1 MQSIGQKIII
11 LRKAQGISQK
21 KLAAMLK
28 CTPGN
33 ISALERNRNKS
44 ATLPTV
50 EKFAKILKVP
60 LSVFSSDTVIDN
72 NYFDS
77 SATLT
82 FETKTK
88 YIPIL
93 GYTDEASWIDL
104 LDDIA
109 HVNSDERL
117 PDVDG
122 KTSKDAFA
130 LIVRG
135 KQMYNPEAK
144 VSYPEGMRIVVDPS
158 VNEEDHHDVIAFN
171 KANKQVLFRKIIED
185 GEARVLKSISP
196 YFTDVTYINE
206 NIDIL
211 GVITW
216 VFFDRGNH

>member
-1 MQSIGQKIII
+1 MQSIGEKITI
-11 LRKAQGISQK
+11 LRKAQGIGQK
-21 KLAAMLK
+21 DLAKRVK

-33 ISALERNRNKS
+33 ISALENNRNKS
-44 ATLPTV
+44 ARIPTV
-50 EKFAKILKVP
+50 EKIAKILKVP
-60 LSVFSSDTVIDN
+60 FSVFSSDRIIDE

-88 YIPIL
+88 YIPVL
-93 GYTDEASWIDL
+93 GYTDEASWVEL
-104 LDDIA
+104 LDDIE

-117 PDVDG
+117 PVVDG
-122 KTSKDAFA
+122 NTSENAFA

-144 VSYPEGMRIVVDPS
+144 ESYPEQMRVVVDPS
-158 VNEEDHHDVIAFN
+158 VNSEDHHDVIAFN
-171 KANKQVLFRKIIED
+171 KLNKQVLFRKIIED
-185 GEARVLKSISP
+185 GEARTLKSISP